1 MNERGREKLV
11 VTTRYPVAGDN
22 VLVPVSA
29 VSQEDWAPEMRVL
42 QIYSHLPSTPWI
54 FERAGRQSPTHCG
67 STHAAAFLSL
77 RRF

>member
-1 MNERGREKLV
+1 MGKWSGLMNERGREKLV

-42 QIYSHLPSTPWI
+42 QIYSHL
-54 FERAGRQSPTHCG
+54 
-67 STHAAAFLSL
+67 L
-77 RRF
+77 